1 MESHLFQ
8 NGLDWTLFFTTFT
21 LIFLAEL
28 PDKTAIAVLILSSQ
42 RHPLGV
48 YLGVCGAYLV
58 QNVVAILAGSLL
70 TLLPYRVVHVGAGI
84 LFLAFALWMWFQK
97 EEKKDKAR
105 LKSGGHFWKT
115 VWAAFLVISIA
126 EWGDL
131 TQLATAT
138 RVATSGHPATV
149 FLASTSALCVA
160 SGIFVLIGHHSKKFI
175 RPALLRKIAAV
186 AFAAVGILL
195 LSGFWD

>member
-1 MESHLFQ
+1 MEPTLFQ
-8 NGLDWTLFFTTFT
+8 NGVDWTLFFSTFV

-28 PDKTAIAVLILSSQ
+28 PDKTAVAVLIMSSQ

-58 QNVVAILAGSLL
+58 QNIIAILAGSLL
-70 TLLPYRVVHVGAGI
+70 TLLPHRVVHAGAGI
-84 LFLAFALWMWFQK
+84 LFLAFAVWMWFQK
-97 EEKKDKAR
+97 EEKGGKAK
-105 LKSGGHFWKT
+105 LNFGVHFWKT
-115 VWAAFLVISIA
+115 AWAAFVVIFIA

-138 RVATSGHPATV
+138 RVATSGHPWTV
-149 FLASTSALCVA
+149 FTASTLALWVA
-160 SGIFVLIGHHSKKFI
+160 SGMFVLIGHHSKKFI

-186 AFAAVGILL
+186 AFGVVGLLL
-195 LSGFWD
+195 LSRFWD